1 MLSPHATAFRMR
13 LEPVAERAGVDM
25 SDCTC
30 PLSNFM
36 QHVHGV
42 SNLMAAAEERRNF
55 YLDMRGRA
63 HAQPQREHDL
73 QALCTLMEEEFDYLV
88 GWFTNRNIEEER
100 QRVNWVNQAFM
111 TSEFF
116 PRHDWR
122 GARSLPKSELI
133 ERGYY
138 LWRGHTP
145 NGQATWPVLREKRLY
160 QAG

>member
-1 MLSPHATAFRMR
+1 MLSPHATAVRMR
-13 LEPVAERAGVDM
+13 LGPVAGRAGVDE
-25 SDCTC
+25 STCTSC
-30 PLSNFM
+30 LEAFM

-42 SNLMAAAEERRNF
+42 SNLMAAAEVRRKF
-55 YLDMRGRA
+55 YLDMRRMA
-63 HAQPQREHDL
+63 YAQPQRVHDL
-73 QALCTLMEEEFDYLV
+73 HALCTLMEEEFDYLV
-88 GWFTNRNIEEER
+88 GWFTNRDIEEER